1 MEYTEVSKLSD
12 SQFKRL
18 VGVKR
23 TTFGKMLDTVQ
34 ASFNQRKTKRGRPCS
49 LCWEDHLL
57 IMLMYYRE
65 YRTFFHISVTY
76 GISEAQCWRIVR
88 KMEDILIH
96 SKLFHLPGKK
106 QLTDTSMNW
115 EVVVIDVGE
124 SPIERPKKNSENII
138 QVKRNGIP

>member
-1 MEYTEVSKLSD
+1 MQWTEVSKLSD
-12 SQFKRL
+12 SQFQRL

-23 TTFGKMLDTVQ
+23 TTFSKMLETIEFQ
-34 ASFNQRKTKRGRPCS
+34 NQQRVSNRGRPIS
-49 LCWEDHLL
+49 VGIENQLL

-88 KMEDILIH
+88 KLETILIK
-96 SKLFHLPGKK
+96 SSLFHLPGKK

-115 EVVVIDVGE
+115 EVVVVDVGE
-124 SPIERPKKNSENII
+124 SPVERPKKNSGSITR
-138 QVKRNGIP
+138 VKRNGIP